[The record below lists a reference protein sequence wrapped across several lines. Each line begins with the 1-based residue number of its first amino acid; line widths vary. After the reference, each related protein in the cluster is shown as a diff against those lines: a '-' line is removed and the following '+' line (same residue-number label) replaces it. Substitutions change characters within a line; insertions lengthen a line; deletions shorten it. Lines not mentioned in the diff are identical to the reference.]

1 MVFLPR
7 RILPFS
13 EIVLDPDQINLSADG
28 SIATSFEFDAP
39 VFLEGST
46 EYAICI
52 ASQSTKYSVYIS
64 RIGENDLLSDTF
76 ISNQPYLGSL
86 FKSQNA
92 STWEPSQWEDLKFVL
107 YRADFVE
114 TGSVEFYNPSLKK
127 GNNQIPLL
135 TENPIKMS
143 SKEVRVALS
152 TDFNDPDLAF
162 GNTIIQVGT
171 NATADF
177 VGTAGT
183 ANGTLQVINAG
194 IGYTGPFTHTGVA
207 LTTVT
212 GNGRNLT
219 ADIQIKQDGTVG
231 FATVNTSGANPGGS
245 GYQVGDVLGVTVIGQ
260 NNIGSGMRLSV
271 TGIGRSSE
279 LLLNNVQG
287 DFEVGVAKTIQF
299 INSAGVTTTLN
310 YAGGSALGPW
320 NLLQRRLQQS
330 LTELTLL

>member
-1 MVFLPR
+1 MTLLAQSFLVDDPTGIYLTKCDVFFRTKDDTDVPVTLQIRTMKGGLPTQK
-7 RILPFS
+7 ILPFS

-28 SIATSFEFDAP
+28 SVATSFEFDAP

-127 GNNQIPLL
+127 GNNQIASL
-135 TENPIKMS
+135 TENPIKMN

-177 VGTAGT
+177 VGTVGT

-219 ADIQIKQDGTVG
+219 ADIQIKQDGTAG
-231 FATVNTSGANPGGS
+231 FATVN
-245 GYQVGDVLGVTVIGQ
+245 
-260 NNIGSGMRLSV
+260 
-271 TGIGRSSE
+271 
-279 LLLNNVQG
+279 NV
-287 DFEVGVAKTIQF
+287 
-299 INSAGVTTTLN
+299 
-310 YAGGSALGPW
+310 
-320 NLLQRRLQQS
+320 
-330 LTELTLL
+330 